1 MLDREVAEGLLVGV
15 GQGHLPSR
23 KEGIRCGPR
32 CGPDGAGQG
41 GRRRRKRGARGGPD
55 SRLGGQGM
63 RGAHVHVDQ
72 GGDEEAQQHVQRQ
85 VDAKDQSRLG
95 GRSGLDAAEQV
106 GARDEDGH
114 HVVDEGARDLLGLG
128 VG

>member
-32 CGPDGAGQG
+32 CGPDGAG
-41 GRRRRKRGARGGPD
+41 RGGDGGASGVHGDGPTQGW
-55 SRLGGQGM
+55 GGQGM

-85 VDAKDQSRLG
+85 VDAEDQSVPG
-95 GRSGLDAAEQV
+95 
-106 GARDEDGH
+106 
-114 HVVDEGARDLLGLG
+114 
-128 VG
+128 